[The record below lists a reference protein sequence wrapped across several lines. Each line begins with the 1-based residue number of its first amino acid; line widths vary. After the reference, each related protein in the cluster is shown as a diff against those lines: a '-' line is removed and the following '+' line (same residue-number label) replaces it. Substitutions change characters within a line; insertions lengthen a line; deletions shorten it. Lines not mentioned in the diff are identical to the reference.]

1 MSSAVDNEKILQFLP
16 FSSVISSSF
25 WHKLTQMKIDVYALN
40 DEPVE
45 ITGYYTNQSTS
56 SRLPACLNVD
66 YSSFENRQ
74 VSDAVSTNGILCQG
88 LLQNTNTLEAFKEIN
103 KQTAI
108 NKCGEQIWNDI
119 LSGAALSNPSLLT
132 RFLLLT
138 FADLKK
144 YQFYYWF
151 AFPTLVFP
159 SKILLNDEPKEVDKV
174 LTKEELLQFQQAY
187 DEFKS
192 SHGQSAFVV
201 EKNTELGYKCHPL
214 KELANLKDITWIG
227 FCDPSSLPTNPGWP
241 LRNLLALLA
250 HHHKERLVGLS
261 ILCWRDGVRDGQRR
275 VGSSLLIEIKD
286 VVYPGETDSIPKCLG
301 WEKNERGKLGA
312 RTVNLSNSMD
322 PERLAE
328 SAVDLNLKLMKW
340 RLLPELNLDLIQNTK
355 CLLLGAGTLGCYVA
369 RTLMAWGVR
378 HITFIDNGRVSY
390 SNPVRQSLFG
400 FDNCLNGGQL
410 KAESAANSLRKIF
423 PGMISRGIDL
433 RIPMPGHYV
442 TDAEEVEKDV
452 QMLADAIDE
461 HDVVFLLTDTRES
474 RWLPSMLSAYRGKL
488 AINAALGFDT
498 YLVMRHGQREPW
510 NPGQVQSEK
519 SKGVMR
525 GALAGRQLG
534 CYFCNDVVAPGNST
548 KDRTLDQQ
556 CTVTRPGISLIASGL
571 AVELMVSVLQHP
583 QGGNASAEISTD
595 AMTTVQQHQQ
605 EELEK
610 KEAINSSPLGV
621 VPHSIRGFLHRH
633 QQVLPATEAFFN
645 CTACSPLVIQRY
657 AEKGYTFLAEVFN
670 DSDVLEQVSGLADLH
685 KDIATIE
692 DWDYPEESEGSTD

>member
-1 MSSAVDNEKILQFLP
+1 MTSEESGKILQFLP

-25 WHKLTQMKIDVYALN
+25 WHKLTQMKIDVYALS
-40 DEPVE
+40 DEPVD
-45 ITGYYTNQSTS
+45 ITGYYTNQSAS

-66 YSSFENRQ
+66 YSSFENHHASVVGR
-74 VSDAVSTNGILCQG
+74 NGILCQG
-88 LLQNTNTLEAFKEIN
+88 LLQNTNTFEAFKDIN
-103 KQTAI
+103 KQAAI

-119 LSGAALSNPSLLT
+119 LSGAALLNPSLLT

-159 SKILLNDEPKEVDKV
+159 SKIILDEEPKELDKV
-174 LTKEELLQFQQAY
+174 LTKDELHQLQQAY
-187 DEFKS
+187 DQYKATC
-192 SHGQSAFVV
+192 GQSAFLV
-201 EKNTELGYKCHPL
+201 EKNPDLGFKCHPL
-214 KELANLKDITWIG
+214 KELANLKDTTWVG

-241 LRNLLALLA
+241 LRNLLALIA
-250 HHHKERLVGLS
+250 YHHKERLAGLS
-261 ILCWRDGVRDGQRR
+261 VLCWRDEVRDGQRR
-275 VGSSLLIEIKD
+275 IGSSLLIEIKD
-286 VVYPGETDSIPKCLG
+286 VVYPTENETNPKCLG

-312 RTVNLSNSMD
+312 RMVNLSNSMD
-322 PERLAE
+322 PERLAN

-340 RLLPELNLDLIQNTK
+340 RLLPELNLDIVQNTK

-390 SNPVRQSLFG
+390 SNPVRQSLYTFK
-400 FDNCLNGGQL
+400 DCLNGGQP
-410 KAESAANSLRKIF
+410 KAESAANCLREIF

-442 TDAEEVEKDV
+442 TDAEEIEKDV
-452 QMLADAIDE
+452 QLLADAINE

-474 RWLPSMLSAYRGKL
+474 RWLPSMLSAYLGKL
-488 AINAALGFDT
+488 VINAALGFDT

-525 GALAGRQLG
+525 GALVGRQLG
-534 CYFCNDVVAPGNST
+534 CYFCNDVVAPGDST

-583 QGGNASAEISTD
+583 EGGNASAEISTA

-605 EELEK
+605 EPDNK
-610 KEAINSSPLGV
+610 GISGSPLGV

-633 QQVLPATEAFFN
+633 QQVLPATEAFYN
-645 CTACSPLVIQRY
+645 CTACSPLVIKRY
-657 AEKGYTFLAEVFN
+657 AEEGYAFLSEVFN
-670 DSDVLEQVSGLADLH
+670 NPDCLEQVSGLADLH
-685 KDIATIE
+685 KDIASIE
-692 DWDYPEESEGSTD
+692 DWDYPEESEESND